1 MADGQ
6 APIGV
11 PLTPVKQ
18 GRGSYVGLVQI
29 IGLKIVGVVVMI
41 LLVASFTFFLVR
53 LLPGDP
59 VKQAYEQLI
68 MQGASPEQAARQVE
82 VLYGFVS
89 NEPLYL
95 QYVHYLWRLLH
106 FDLGESISYAGLS
119 VSHLVASA
127 APFTIVLV
135 LTGIM
140 ASFLF
145 GVALGVLAAMRRGTK
160 LGDFISITGSM
171 LHGIPQFVMALLLL
185 YVFST
190 LLELFPYGAPYSAGL
205 QPGLYPA
212 FIGSLL
218 WHGTLPVVTYALS
231 SYGGWLLATK
241 SSVVSVLGDDFIM
254 AAELRGLKRGTVMRY
269 IARNAMLPLFTIL
282 TLSIGFMFGGSLF
295 IESTFNYQGLGTLL
309 LSAIGVRDYP
319 LMSGS
324 FLLISVAVIVANAI
338 SDALYVFIDP
348 RVRRSS

>member
-190 LLELFPYGAPYSAGL
+190 LLELFRTARRTV
-205 QPGLYPA
+205 PGCSP
-212 FIGSLL
+212 GS
-218 WHGTLPVVTYALS
+218 T
-231 SYGGWLLATK
+231 
-241 SSVVSVLGDDFIM
+241 
-254 AAELRGLKRGTVMRY
+254 
-269 IARNAMLPLFTIL
+269 
-282 TLSIGFMFGGSLF
+282 
-295 IESTFNYQGLGTLL
+295 
-309 LSAIGVRDYP
+309 
-319 LMSGS
+319 
-324 FLLISVAVIVANAI
+324 
-338 SDALYVFIDP
+338 
-348 RVRRSS
+348 RRSSGRCCGTEPCRSSPMRCRATVAGCWRPSRRWCRCSATTSSWRRSCVVSSVAR